1 MRRNR
6 TLALGLLCG
15 LTLSFAAWAG
25 AQTNSSNPAS
35 AASSSDANQ
44 SNGAGPGGQSS
55 SNQPASAAEQTAQG
69 AVSEYAPPPGL
80 FARAKAYSNAN
91 YAHFFT
97 NAFYTLLV
105 FLVILRWRVAPTFR
119 NLAERVSRRR
129 MVQLIIFAPLF
140 LLTFTVLTLPSDIWD
155 QSLRRAYGLS
165 VETWG
170 SWVGDWI
177 TALII
182 LLIVGTILV
191 GILYAVVR
199 RSPRRWWFYFWMAS
213 IPVLLAVFFI
223 EPFVIDPLFY
233 TFKPL
238 ADTAPVLVTEIQ
250 KVMQRG
256 GVEIPTSR
264 MFLMNASSKETA
276 ENAYVTG
283 FGGSKRVVV
292 WDTTLQHGTIPETLF
307 VFGHEMGH
315 YVLLHIPKEISIDA
329 VIVLVLFYIGYRLAR
344 WMLARWG
351 GVWGIRDVGDWA
363 SLPVLM
369 LAISILAFVGTPIFN
384 AVSRHFEHEA
394 DRYGLEVIHGIVA
407 NPNQVAAR
415 FFEKSGEINLSDPDP
430 NLFIKIW
437 FFDHP
442 TRPERV
448 HFAATY
454 DPWAEGKQPKYV
466 K

>member
-1 MRRNR
+1 
-6 TLALGLLCG
+6 LAFVLLCG
-15 LTLSFAAWAG
+15 LTLLLAG
-25 AQTNSSNPAS
+25 RAEGQTDSTSATG
-35 AASSSDANQ
+35 AASSTET
-44 SNGAGPGGQSS
+44 GQKV
-55 SNQPASAAEQTAQG
+55 A
-69 AVSEYAPPPGL
+69 EYAPPPAEY
-80 FARAKAYSNAN
+80 ARAKAYSNAN

-119 NLAERVSRRR
+119 NLAERVSSRR

-155 QSLRRAYGLS
+155 ESLRRAYGLS
-165 VETWG
+165 VQRWG
-170 SWVGDWI
+170 GWFSDWI
-177 TALII
+177 TSLVISLVI
-182 LLIVGTILV
+182 GTILV

-213 IPVLLAVFFI
+213 IPVLLAVFFL
-223 EPFVIDPLFY
+223 EPLVIDPLFY

-238 ADTAPVLVTEIQ
+238 ADTAPQLVTEIE
-250 KVMQRG
+250 KVTQRG
-256 GVEIPTSR
+256 GVEIPPSR
-264 MFLMNASSKETA
+264 MFLMNASSKQTA
-276 ENAYVTG
+276 TNAYVTG
-283 FGGSKRVVV
+283 FGSSKRVVV
-292 WDTTLQHGTIPETLF
+292 WDTTLAHATIPETLF

-329 VIVLVLFYIGYRLAR
+329 FIVLVLFYLGYRLAR

-351 GVWGIRDVGDWA
+351 GGWGIRDLGDWA

-369 LAISILAFVGTPIFN
+369 LAVSIVAFVGTPIFN

-407 NPNQVAAR
+407 NPNQAAVV
-415 FFEKSGEINLSDPDP
+415 FFEKSGEVNLSDPDP
-430 NLFIKIW
+430 NWFIKMW
-437 FFDHP
+437 FYDHP